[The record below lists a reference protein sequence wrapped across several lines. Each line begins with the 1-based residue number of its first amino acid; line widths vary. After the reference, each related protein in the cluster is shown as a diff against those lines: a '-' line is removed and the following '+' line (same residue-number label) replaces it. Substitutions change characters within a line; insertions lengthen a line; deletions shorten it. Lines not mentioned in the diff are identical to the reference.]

1 MHNLLKRLNNENKEK
16 RGVTK
21 KRFVIGFTLA
31 AAILLSAIPGDIYA
45 RQGDSGYEGGISSGE
60 TPSMTSQNAKSKYE
74 YQYQEPCFLSGVP
87 VIMKGTLTLNKSY
100 TEDTKNNK
108 QILTSQYVYALS
120 NGTTDKLTRTL
131 KFVTTITIKPNGQK
145 VESTHLT
152 LARETV
158 NVGGTI
164 YTIPSVADYELTKSI
179 LNDTKPAV
187 NYYQGEI
194 ISKKKYRIGSSATSK
209 DYTIV
214 NSTTIYT
221 GYDQYWSSA
230 ETQIINQEV
239 VQQRA
244 GKAPVTVGSVK
255 MEVSTTTKKE
265 LQYYENLPEQ
275 SSIAGGYVQTQV
287 NENVLKYTAE
297 LSELDRKK
305 MPTTKLVTYTGDLKL
320 ESFPTSTRMVSPNLN
335 ILRGHPSEENIALMF
350 GLEAF
355 QSGEAADFD
364 PQEYIS
370 RAEFVDAFLKV
381 APEVPLDPAFKPKK
395 TTTRTNKN
403 QVITSAFSDVPT
415 SHAFFTGINEASKR
429 SIISGNG
436 KSKFR
441 PEELITFSEA
451 VAIMINALGLNG
463 LAPNPVPVTSFKDN
477 DKIPVYARA
486 PMYVAEQIGLIS
498 EDAKGYIYPNSK
510 ITKAKFAD
518 MMRTYID
525 YMGKDIR
532 KEYMDR
538 LINY

>member
-1 MHNLLKRLNNENKEK
+1 MHNLLKRLNTKNKEK

-21 KRFVIGFTLA
+21 KRSAIGFTLA
-31 AAILLSAIPGDIYA
+31 AAILLTAIPGDIYA

-60 TPSMTSQNAKSKYE
+60 TPSMTSQTSKSKYQ
-74 YQYQEPCFLSGVP
+74 YQYEEPCFLSGVP
-87 VIMKGTLTLNKSY
+87 VIMRGTLTLTKSLKD
-100 TEDTKNNK
+100 DTKNQQ
-108 QILTSQYVYALS
+108 QILTTKYVYSLS
-120 NGTTDKLTRTL
+120 NGTTDKLSRTL
-131 KFVTTITIKPNGQK
+131 NFVTTITTKPNGQK
-145 VESTHLT
+145 VESTLLT
-152 LARETV
+152 QASETV
-158 NVGGTI
+158 NVGGKAYVI
-164 YTIPSVADYELTKSI
+164 SSVADYELTKSI

-194 ISKKKYRIGSSATSK
+194 ISRKKYRIGTALASK
-209 DYTIV
+209 DYVIV
-214 NSTTIYT
+214 NSTTSYT

-230 ETQIINQEV
+230 ETQIINQEIA
-239 VQQRA
+239 QQRA
-244 GKAPVTVGSVK
+244 GKTVTVGSVK

-265 LQYYENLPEQ
+265 LEYFENLPEQ
-275 SSIAGGYVQTQV
+275 SSIAGGYVQTQA

-297 LSELDRKK
+297 LSELDRKGL
-305 MPTTKLVTYTGDLKL
+305 PTSKKVTHTNDLKL

-335 ILRGHPSEENIALMF
+335 KLRGHPSEENIALMF

-355 QSGEAADFD
+355 KSVEAADFD
-364 PQEYIS
+364 PQEYMS

-381 APEVPLDPAFKPKK
+381 APEVPLDPAFTKKK
-395 TTTRTNKN
+395 TTTKKTKE
-403 QVITSAFSDVPT
+403 QTVTSAFSDVPT
-415 SHAFFTGINEASKR
+415 SHAFLTSINEAAKR

-451 VAIMINALGLNG
+451 VAMMINTLGLNG

-477 DKIPVYARA
+477 DKIPTYARA

-498 EDAKGYIYPNSK
+498 EDAKGYIYPNNK

-518 MMRTYID
+518 MMKTYID

-532 KEYMDR
+532 KEYMDK